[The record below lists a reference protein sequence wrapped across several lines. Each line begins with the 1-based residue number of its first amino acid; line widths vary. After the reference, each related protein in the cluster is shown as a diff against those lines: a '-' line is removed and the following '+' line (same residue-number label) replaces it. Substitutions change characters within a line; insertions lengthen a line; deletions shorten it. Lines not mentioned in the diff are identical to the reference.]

1 MALSREE
8 YLNIIKSISERTGDS
23 EDIMNDLRVLSDNYP
38 EAEVI
43 SNYKEEDVFSSDG
56 IKWSEKYDD
65 MRRRYRER
73 FFSGVEEAKTEQMD
87 DIEEDNKSVKNHM
100 MSYFQTVKAII
111 NKNIRRNEKW
121 QQNQQ

>member
-38 EAEVI
+38 EPEVI
-43 SNYKEEDVFSSDG
+43 STYKDEDVFSSDG
-56 IKWSEKYDD
+56 VKWSEKYDD

-87 DIEEDNKSVKNHM
+87 DIEEDNKSVKK
-100 MSYFQTVKAII
+100 SYDELFSDREGDYK
-111 NKNIRRNEKW
+111 
-121 QQNQQ
+121 

>member
-43 SNYKEEDVFSSDG
+43 SNYKEEDVFLV
-56 IKWSEKYDD
+56 
-65 MRRRYRER
+65 M
-73 FFSGVEEAKTEQMD
+73 V
-87 DIEEDNKSVKNHM
+87 
-100 MSYFQTVKAII
+100 
-111 NKNIRRNEKW
+111 
-121 QQNQQ
+121 